1 LARWPFHTARGEI
14 LSVSTTLGHS
24 GIAVS
29 ERRDQTRAFALAA
42 RHSRRVRFLRRAIPV
57 AIGLILGATVLV
69 SWIDPLKVLVRF
81 PLDAGSLVI
90 RGTKIT
96 MEAPKLTGYTREQRW
111 YEMTAKGATQ
121 DVTKPDLIELSQIRA
136 KIETQDKTT
145 FHLVSKDG
153 LYNRKTSI
161 LNLNNNVVLT
171 STSGYEMHLDEAVVD
186 TANGGVVSDKHVFA
200 FTKDSR
206 INSDRFEVENS
217 GEVVRFIGN
226 VVMNLDN
233 VGAPQQPG
241 AEQAKTDQ
249 TKAEQM
255 KSEEPKAAQTK
266 AAKR

>member
-1 LARWPFHTARGEI
+1 LAFGRLTPQGAI
-14 LSVSTTLGHS
+14 LSITTTLGHR

-42 RHSRRVRFLRRAIPV
+42 RHSRRVRFLRRSIPV
-57 AIGLILGATVLV
+57 AIALILGATVLV
-69 SWIDPLKVLVRF
+69 SWIDPLKVLVKF

-90 RGTKIT
+90 KGTKIT
-96 MEAPKLTGYTREQRW
+96 MEAPKLSGYTREQRW
-111 YEMTAKGATQ
+111 YEVTAKGATQ
-121 DVTKPDLIELSQIRA
+121 DVTKPDLIELSEIRA
-136 KIETQDKTT
+136 KIDSQDKST
-145 FHLVSKDG
+145 FHLSSKDG
-153 LYNRKTSI
+153 LFNRKTSI
-161 LNLNNNVVLT
+161 LNLNNNIVLT

-206 INSDRFEVENS
+206 INADRFEVENS

-233 VGAPQQPG
+233 VGTLQQPTV
-241 AEQAKTDQ
+241 EQSGVEPSKP
-249 TKAEQM
+249 EQ
-255 KSEEPKAAQTK
+255 PNLAQPK